1 MKVRVLPLEEIE
13 KANGKI
19 FDSIRKQNLVSGEIF
34 DCDEER
40 FKALRNSPF
49 GCLVEKVEKVEEV
62 EVAVKKEVK
71 KETAKRKTTTK
82 EK

>member
-49 GCLVEKVEKVEEV
+49 GCLVEKVEEV

-82 EK
+82 KK